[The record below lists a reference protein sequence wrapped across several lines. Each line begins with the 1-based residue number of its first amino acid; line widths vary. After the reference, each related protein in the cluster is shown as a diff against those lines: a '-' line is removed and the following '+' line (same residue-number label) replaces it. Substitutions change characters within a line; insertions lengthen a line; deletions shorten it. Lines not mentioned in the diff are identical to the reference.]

1 MCAEKPDFIYA
12 GEQAREISFPLG
24 GIGTG
29 CIGLGGN
36 GRLIDWEI
44 YNRPNKGSLNGMSH
58 FAVKAEQD
66 GRLLDARVLTGD
78 LKKDLAGQ
86 YGGGAGHWQCPG
98 YGFGADFGT
107 MAGFPHFSDCRFKG
121 TFPIAELVFSD
132 PHFPGSVTMT
142 AFNPFIPLDADAS
155 GMPAAFFE
163 IELENPTA
171 APVTYTVALSA
182 GNCFSLGAINNGR
195 QSDGVSYITLEQN
208 VVDKEEPRYG
218 SITAATDGDEVRL
231 QEYWFRGA
239 WFDGP
244 TIFWKEFTDTV
255 PMPERKYEQPGNRD
269 MATLTAAVIA
279 GPGEKRTVRFIIAW
293 YFPNNLYDW
302 APIYAPAPDQTLG
315 GSWKN
320 YYAGQYASSAE
331 VAIQGLQQWD
341 SLYGRTRRFTDTLF
355 SSTLPPEVL
364 DAASA
369 NLAVLKSPTVWR
381 LEDGTL
387 YGFEGVS
394 EHCGS
399 CEGSCTHVWNYAYAM
414 PFLFPRLER
423 SMHTASYRY
432 DFLENGRMSFRIL
445 LPLGKEPLPFHPCVD
460 GQMGEIM
467 RVYRDW
473 KLCGDDDWLRSIWPR
488 VKQSLEYAWHPQNP
502 YRWDADKDG
511 VIDGRQHHTLDMELF
526 GPNSW
531 LEGFYLGA
539 LNAAAEMADYL
550 GEADA
555 AAEYRGL
562 YANGRRFCNEILF
575 NGKYFEQKVDLRDKA
590 ILERYGQDAVNAY
603 WNEESGEMKYQIDH
617 GCSIDQM
624 TAQWHARIIGLDDI
638 FDEDKRK
645 KALESLYH
653 YNYKSCMRDF
663 FNPCRVF
670 CTGDEAGAVICDYPD
685 KVKKPAVP
693 VPYCQEC
700 MTGFEYQLAALMISE
715 GMQEEGLRLVRAV
728 RGRYDGKKRN
738 PWNEVECG
746 SNYARS
752 MASYSLLLLYSGFRF
767 DLPHGM
773 IGFSPLYSGD
783 EPFRCLW
790 SVDSAWGSVS
800 ITQEKT
806 VIQIEEGQLAVQR
819 LELPYLSGAVCVT
832 VDGKAVQTAFKNGG
846 IDFPVQ
852 TAVRQAIIVSR
863 K

>member
-1 MCAEKPDFIYA
+1 MSRTPDFVYT
-12 GEQAREISFPLG
+12 GEYTREISFPLG

-36 GRLIDWEI
+36 GRLMDWEI

-58 FAVKAEQD
+58 FAVKAVQD

-78 LKKDLAGQ
+78 LDKDLAGQ
-86 YGGGAGHWQCPG
+86 YGGGVGHWQCPG
-98 YGFGADFGT
+98 YGFGAEFGT

-121 TFPIAELVFSD
+121 TFPIAELTFTDS
-132 PHFPGSVTMT
+132 HFPGSVKMT

-171 APVTYTVALSA
+171 APITYTVALSV
-182 GNCFSLGAINNGR
+182 GNCFSQGTVNRGGR
-195 QSDGVSYITLEQN
+195 VDGISYICLEQN
-208 VVDKEEPRYG
+208 VLGEKEQRYG
-218 SITAATDGDEVRL
+218 NITAATDGGDVCL
-231 QEYWFRGA
+231 QEHWFRGA

-244 TIFWKEFTDTV
+244 TIFWKEFTDTA
-255 PMPERKYEQPGNRD
+255 PLPARRYDPPGDRD
-269 MATLTAAVIA
+269 MATLTASVTAA
-279 GPGEKRTVRFIIAW
+279 PGEQKTVRFIIAW
-293 YFPNNLYDW
+293 YFPNNEYDW
-302 APIYAPAPDQTLG
+302 PPIYAPAPGQTLG

-320 YYAGQYASSAE
+320 YYAGQYGSSVD
-331 VAIQGLQQWD
+331 VAVQGLRQWQ
-341 SLYGRTRRFTDTLF
+341 SLYGRTRRFTDVLF
-355 SSTLPPEVL
+355 SSTLPREVL
-364 DAASA
+364 DAVSA

-414 PFLFPRLER
+414 PFLFPQLER
-423 SMHTASYRY
+423 SMHSASYQY

-445 LPLGKEPLPFHPCVD
+445 LPLGKKPLPFHPCVD

-473 KLCGDDDWLRSIWPR
+473 KLCGDDDWLKAIWPR

-539 LNAAAEMADYL
+539 LNAAAEMAEYL

-555 AAEYRGL
+555 AEDYRCL
-562 YANGRRFCNEILF
+562 FENGRRFCNEKLF
-575 NGKYFEQKVDLRDKA
+575 NGEYYEQKVDLHDKTL
-590 ILERYGQDAVNAY
+590 LESYGQDAVNAY
-603 WNEESGEMKYQIDH
+603 WNEETGEMKYQIDH

-624 TAQWHARIIGLDDI
+624 TAQWHANIIGLDDI
-638 FDEDKRK
+638 FDKAKRK
-645 KALESLYH
+645 KALQSLYR
-653 YNYKSCMRDF
+653 YNFKACMRDF

-670 CTGDEAGAVICDYPD
+670 CTGDEAGAVICEYPD
-685 KVKKPAVP
+685 TVEKPAVP

-728 RGRYDGKKRN
+728 RDRYDGKKRN

-752 MASYSLLLLYSGFRF
+752 MASYSLLPLYSGFRF

-773 IGFSPLYSGD
+773 IGFSPLYPTNR
-783 EPFRCLW
+783 PFRCLW
-790 SVDSAWGSVS
+790 SADSAWGSVD
-800 ITQEKT
+800 IMPEQAT
-806 VIQIEEGQLAVQR
+806 IRIEEGHLSLQR
-819 LELPYLSGAVCVT
+819 LELPCITGEVCIT
-832 VDGKAVQTAFKNGG
+832 VDGK
-846 IDFPVQ
+846 PVQ
-852 TAVRQAIIVSR
+852 ANWENSAAVFAERIRAECEIVVSR

>member
-1 MCAEKPDFIYA
+1 MRTAKPDFVYS
-12 GEQAREISFPLG
+12 GEHAREISFPLG

-36 GRLIDWEI
+36 GRLMDWEI

-58 FAVKAEQD
+58 FAVKAVQD
-66 GRLLDARVLTGD
+66 GRLLDARVLMGD
-78 LKKDLAGQ
+78 LEKDLAGQ
-86 YGGGAGHWQCPG
+86 YGGGIGHWQCPG
-98 YGFGADFGT
+98 YGFGAECGT
-107 MAGFPHFSDCRFKG
+107 MAGFPHFSGCRFKG
-121 TFPIAELVFSD
+121 TFPIAELTFAD
-132 PHFPGSVTMT
+132 DHFPGNVKMT
-142 AFNPFIPLDADAS
+142 AFNPFIPLDAEAS

-171 APVTYTVALSA
+171 TPITYTAALSV
-182 GNCFSLGAINNGR
+182 GNCFSQGAVNRGK
-195 QSDGVSYITLEQN
+195 QADGVSWITLEQN
-208 VVDKEEPRYG
+208 ILSSEEMRYG
-218 SITAATDGDEVRL
+218 SITAATDGDEVCL

-239 WFDGP
+239 WFDGS
-244 TIFWKEFTDTV
+244 TIFWKEFTDTA
-255 PMPERKYEQPGNRD
+255 PMSGRKYEQPGDRD
-269 MATLTAAVIA
+269 MATLMSTVTAR
-279 GPGEKRTVRFIIAW
+279 PGEKRSVRFIISW
-293 YFPNNLYDW
+293 YFPNNQYDW
-302 APIYAPAPDQTLG
+302 TPIYPPSSGQTLG

-320 YYAGQYASSAE
+320 YYAGRYASSAD
-331 VAIQGLQQWD
+331 VAIQGLRQWD
-341 SLYGRTRRFTDTLF
+341 SLYGRTRRFTDILF

-364 DAASA
+364 DAISA

-387 YGFEGVS
+387 YGFEGVA
-394 EHCGS
+394 EHIGS
-399 CEGSCTHVWNYAYAM
+399 CEGSCTHVWNYAYAI
-414 PFLFPRLER
+414 PLLFPKLER

-473 KLCGDDDWLRSIWPR
+473 KLCGDDEWLRTIWPR

-502 YRWDADKDG
+502 YRWDSDKDG

-550 GEADA
+550 GETDA
-555 AAEYRGL
+555 AAEYRKL
-562 YANGRRFCNEILF
+562 YENGRRFCNDALF
-575 NGKYFEQKVDLRDKA
+575 NGEYYEQKVDLRDKA
-590 ILERYGQDAVNAY
+590 TLERYGQDVVNAY
-603 WNEESGEMKYQIDH
+603 WNEETGEMKYQIDH

-624 TAQWHARIIGLDDI
+624 TAQWHARIMGLDDI
-638 FDEDKRK
+638 FDKDKRK
-645 KALESLYH
+645 KALQSLYR

-685 KVKKPAVP
+685 MVEKPAVP

-715 GMQEEGLRLVRAV
+715 GMQEEGLRLVRSV

-752 MASYSLLLLYSGFRF
+752 MASYSLLPLYSGFRF

-773 IGFSPLYSGD
+773 IGFSPLYP
-783 EPFRCLW
+783 EEKPFCCFW
-790 SVDSAWGSVS
+790 SVDSAWGSVT
-800 ITQEKT
+800 ITPEKT
-806 VIQIEEGQLAVQR
+806 VIQVEEGYLSLLR
-819 LELPYLSGAVCVT
+819 LELPFFSGGVCVT
-832 VDGKAVQTAFKNGG
+832 VDGKTVQAVIQNGG
-846 IDFPVQ
+846 VNFPAQ
-852 TAVRQAIIVSR
+852 TMVRQAIVVSG